1 MQKVYQFCLV
11 FIFTYKAFAND
22 KKERSSVSVFST
34 KRFGSL
40 GFYLYLCTKFRQK
53 MKKSVIALLAMT
65 FTALT
70 ANGQASKTV
79 SLKVIETSDVHGH
92 FFPYDFMEKKPIKG
106 TLVRASSY
114 INKQRQQYGDR
125 LLLIDNGDIL
135 QGQPCV
141 YWSNYVMPE
150 NENLAAKVINY
161 MKYDAETVGNHDV
174 EPGQKVYDKWIR
186 EVRCPLL
193 GANIVK
199 ARATSM
205 TSTAS
210 KASKEDIY
218 EGLKPYSVHYKDGV
232 KIVVIGMLTPAIPN
246 WLNKSIWKGI
256 EFEEMV
262 SCAKKWMKFI
272 RETEKPDLVFGLF
285 HSGLNGGIKTDD
297 YEENATEAV
306 AREVPG
312 FDIIFFG
319 HDHQV
324 HNEWVTNVEGQRVLC
339 IDPSCYVKNVAEAQ
353 IELTY
358 EKGHLTKKEI
368 KGEIVSVLDEEI
380 DQQMLTHFQPTIDQV
395 KAYVDR
401 KIGRF
406 EHPIYTRESFFGN
419 SAFTDLIH
427 NLQLQISKA
436 NVSFNAPLSFNTVI
450 QAGDVTQGDMFKL
463 YRFENLLFVL
473 RMTGEEIRKHLEFS
487 YDMWTNTMTSPEEHA
502 LRLNDASKEDQQR
515 TGFQYYTFNFDSA
528 AGIDY
533 EVDLTKPDGEKVK
546 ILSMSDGTPF
556 DEKKWYKVVMNS
568 YRANGGGEL
577 LTRGAGIP
585 KDSLEGRVLFHT
597 DLDQRHY
604 LTEEIQRMGTID
616 PQPNHNWKFTPEAW
630 VQPALARDRKQL
642 FGE

>member
-1 MQKVYQFCLV
+1 MIVTTLPSQ
-11 FIFTYKAFAND
+11 
-22 KKERSSVSVFST
+22 
-34 KRFGSL
+34 
-40 GFYLYLCTKFRQK
+40 
-53 MKKSVIALLAMT
+53 
-65 FTALT
+65 
-70 ANGQASKTV
+70 GQATKTV
-79 SLKVIETSDVHGH
+79 RLKVIETSDVHGH
-92 FFPYDFMEKKPIKG
+92 FFPYDFMEKKPLKG
-106 TLVRASSY
+106 TLVRANSY
-114 INKQRQQYGDR
+114 ISKQRAAYGDN

-150 NENLAAKVINY
+150 NENLAASVINY
-161 MKYDAETVGNHDV
+161 MRYDAETVGNHDI
-174 EPGQKVYDKWIR
+174 EPGHKVYDKWIR

-199 ARATSM
+199 EEYKNGEARPS
-205 TSTAS
+205 S
-210 KASKEDIY
+210 IY
-218 EGLKPYSVHYKDGV
+218 DGLQPYSVHYKDGV
-232 KIVVIGMLTPAIPN
+232 KICVIGMLTPAIPN

-262 SCAKKWMKFI
+262 SCAKKWVKYI
-272 RETEKPDLVFGLF
+272 QETEKPDLLFGLF
-285 HSGLNGGIKTDD
+285 HSGLDSGIKTDE
-297 YEENATEAV
+297 YEENATAAV

-324 HNEWVTNVEGQRVLC
+324 HNLWETNKDGGKVLL
-339 IDPSCYVKNVAEAQ
+339 IDPSCYVKNIAEAE
-353 IELTY
+353 ITLTY
-358 EKGHLTKKEI
+358 EKGHLTKKDI
-368 KGEIVSVLDEEI
+368 KGEIVSVLDEDI
-380 DQQMLTHFQPTIDQV
+380 DQKMLDHFQPKIDEIKQ
-395 KAYVDR
+395 YVDR

-406 EHPIYTRESFFGN
+406 ENPIYTRESFFGN

-436 NVSFNAPLSFNTVI
+436 DISFNAPLSFNTVI
-450 QAGDVTQGDMFKL
+450 QAGDVTQADMFKL

-473 RMTGEEIRKHLEFS
+473 RMTGEEVRKHLEFS
-487 YDMWTNTMTSPEEHA
+487 YDMWTNTMTSPEDHA
-502 LRLNDASKEDQQR
+502 LRLNDESKDDQQR

-533 EVDLTKPDGEKVK
+533 EVDLTKPDGQKVK
-546 ILSMSDGTPF
+546 ILQMSDGQPF

-585 KDSLEGRVLFHT
+585 KDSLESRVIFNT

-604 LTEEIQRMGTID
+604 LTEEIRKMGTVN
-616 PQPNHNWKFTPEAW
+616 PQPNHNWKFVPEDWAK
-630 VQPALARDRKQL
+630 PALERDRILL
-642 FGE
+642 FGK

>member
-1 MQKVYQFCLV
+1 M
-11 FIFTYKAFAND
+11 T
-22 KKERSSVSVFST
+22 KKNMI
-34 KRFGSL
+34 L
-40 GFYLYLCTKFRQK
+40 AA
-53 MKKSVIALLAMT
+53 MMLLT
-65 FTALT
+65 TSLT
-70 ANGQASKTV
+70 AATTTKTIK
-79 SLKVIETSDVHGH
+79 LKVIETSDIHGH

-106 TLVRASSY
+106 TLVRVNTY
-114 INKQRQQYGDR
+114 VKKQRQQYGDH

-141 YWSNYVMPE
+141 YWSNYVMPQD
-150 NENLAAKVINY
+150 ENLAASVINY
-161 MKYDAETVGNHDV
+161 MKYDAETVGNHDI
-174 EPGQKVYDKWIR
+174 EPGHKVYDKWIR

-193 GANIVK
+193 GANIVVPG
-199 ARATSM
+199 ASG
-205 TSTAS
+205 STRPFRTYG
-210 KASKEDIY
+210 DIQ
-218 EGLKPYSVHYKDGV
+218 PYSVHYIEGV
-232 KIVVIGMLTPAIPN
+232 KIVVIGMLTPSIPN
-246 WLNKSIWKGI
+246 WLNESIWKGM

-262 SCAKKWMKFI
+262 SCAKKWMKYI
-272 RETEKPDLVFGLF
+272 QENEQPDLVFGLF
-285 HSGLNGGIKTDD
+285 HSGYDGGIVSDGK
-297 YEENATEAV
+297 EENATASV

-324 HNEWVTNVEGQRVLC
+324 HNKWVKNKEGKDVLLV
-339 IDPSCYVKNVAEAQ
+339 DPSCYGKNIAEAE
-353 IELTY
+353 IELTFQN
-358 EKGHLTKKEI
+358 GHLSKKDI

-380 DQQMLTHFQPTIDQV
+380 DQQMMDHFQTKIDQV

-427 NLQLQISKA
+427 NLQMQISKA
-436 NVSFNAPLSFNTVI
+436 DISFNAPHTINTTI

-463 YRFENLLFVL
+463 YRFENLLYVL

-487 YDMWTNTMTSPEEHA
+487 YDMWTNTMKSPEDHA
-502 LRLNDASKEDQQR
+502 LLLNDNSKEDQQR

-528 AGIDY
+528 CGIDY
-533 EVDLTKPDGEKVK
+533 EVDLTKPDGQKVH
-546 ILSMSDGTPF
+546 ILQLSNGQPF

-597 DLDQRHY
+597 PLDQRYY
-604 LTEEIQRMGTID
+604 LTQEIEQMGTID
-616 PQPNHNWKFTPEAW
+616 PMPNHNWRFVPEAW
-630 VQPALARDRKQL
+630 VKPALRRDSLLL
-642 FGE
+642 FGR

>member
-1 MQKVYQFCLV
+1 M
-11 FIFTYKAFAND
+11 T
-22 KKERSSVSVFST
+22 KKNMILAAMMLLTTSLAAATTT
-34 KRFGSL
+34 K
-40 GFYLYLCTKFRQK
+40 TIK
-53 MKKSVIALLAMT
+53 
-65 FTALT
+65 
-70 ANGQASKTV
+70 
-79 SLKVIETSDVHGH
+79 LKVIETSDIHGH

-106 TLVRASSY
+106 TLVRVNTY
-114 INKQRQQYGDR
+114 VKKQRQQYGDH

-141 YWSNYVMPE
+141 YWSNYVMPQD
-150 NENLAAKVINY
+150 ENLAASVINY
-161 MKYDAETVGNHDV
+161 MKYDAETVGNHDI
-174 EPGQKVYDKWIR
+174 EPGHKVYDKWIR

-193 GANIVK
+193 GANIVVPG
-199 ARATSM
+199 ASG
-205 TSTAS
+205 STRPFRTYG
-210 KASKEDIY
+210 DIQ
-218 EGLKPYSVHYKDGV
+218 PYSVHYIEGV
-232 KIVVIGMLTPAIPN
+232 KIVVIGMLTPSIPN
-246 WLNKSIWKGI
+246 WLNESIWKGM

-262 SCAKKWMKFI
+262 SCAKKWMKYI
-272 RETEKPDLVFGLF
+272 QENEQPDLVFGLF
-285 HSGLNGGIKTDD
+285 HSGYDGGIVSDGKV
-297 YEENATEAV
+297 ENATASV

-324 HNEWVTNVEGQRVLC
+324 HNKWVKNKEGKDVLLV
-339 IDPSCYVKNVAEAQ
+339 DPSCYGKNIAEAE
-353 IELTY
+353 IELTFQN
-358 EKGHLTKKEI
+358 GHLSKKDI

-380 DQQMLTHFQPTIDQV
+380 DQQMMDHFQTKIDQV

-427 NLQLQISKA
+427 NLQMQISKA
-436 NVSFNAPLSFNTVI
+436 DISFNAPLSFNTTI

-463 YRFENLLFVL
+463 YRFENLLYVL

-487 YDMWTNTMTSPEEHA
+487 YDMWTNTMKSPEDHA
-502 LRLNDASKEDQQR
+502 LLLNDNSKEDQQR

-528 AGIDY
+528 CGIDY
-533 EVDLTKPDGEKVK
+533 EVDLTKPDGQKVH
-546 ILSMSDGTPF
+546 ILQLSNGQPF

-597 DLDQRHY
+597 PLDQRYY
-604 LTEEIQRMGTID
+604 LTQEIEQMGTID
-616 PQPNHNWKFTPEAW
+616 PKPNHNWRFVPEAW
-630 VQPALARDRKQL
+630 VKPALRRDSLLL
-642 FGE
+642 FGR

>member
-1 MQKVYQFCLV
+1 
-11 FIFTYKAFAND
+11 
-22 KKERSSVSVFST
+22 
-34 KRFGSL
+34 
-40 GFYLYLCTKFRQK
+40 
-53 MKKSVIALLAMT
+53 MKKLVILLIAMIVT
-65 FTALT
+65 TLPSQ
-70 ANGQASKTV
+70 GQATKTV
-79 SLKVIETSDVHGH
+79 RLKVIETSDVHGH
-92 FFPYDFMEKKPIKG
+92 FFPYDFMEKKPLKG
-106 TLVRASSY
+106 TLVRANSY
-114 INKQRQQYGDR
+114 ISKQRAAYGDN

-150 NENLAAKVINY
+150 NENLAASVINY
-161 MKYDAETVGNHDV
+161 MRYDAETVGNHDI
-174 EPGQKVYDKWIR
+174 EPGHKVYDKWIR

-199 ARATSM
+199 EEYKNGEARPS
-205 TSTAS
+205 S
-210 KASKEDIY
+210 IY
-218 EGLKPYSVHYKDGV
+218 DGLQPYSVHYKDGV
-232 KIVVIGMLTPAIPN
+232 KICVIGMLTPAIPN

-262 SCAKKWMKFI
+262 SCAKKWVKYI
-272 RETEKPDLVFGLF
+272 QETEKPDLLFGLF
-285 HSGLNGGIKTDD
+285 HSGLDSGIKTDE
-297 YEENATEAV
+297 YEENATAAV

-324 HNEWVTNVEGQRVLC
+324 HNLWETNKDGGKVLL
-339 IDPSCYVKNVAEAQ
+339 IDPSCYVKNIAEAE
-353 IELTY
+353 ITLTY
-358 EKGHLTKKEI
+358 EKGHLTKKDI
-368 KGEIVSVLDEEI
+368 KGEIVSLLDEDI
-380 DQQMLTHFQPTIDQV
+380 DQKMLDHFQPKIDEIKQ
-395 KAYVDR
+395 YVDR

-406 EHPIYTRESFFGN
+406 ENPIYTRESFFGN

-436 NVSFNAPLSFNTVI
+436 DISFNAPLSFNTVI
-450 QAGDVTQGDMFKL
+450 QAGDVTQADMFKL

-473 RMTGEEIRKHLEFS
+473 RMTGEEVRKHLEFS
-487 YDMWTNTMTSPEEHA
+487 YDMWTNTMTSPEDHA
-502 LRLNDASKEDQQR
+502 LRLNDESKDDQQR

-533 EVDLTKPDGEKVK
+533 EVDLTKPDGQKVK
-546 ILSMSDGTPF
+546 ILQMSDGQPF

-585 KDSLEGRVLFHT
+585 KDSLESRVIFNT

-604 LTEEIQRMGTID
+604 LTEEIRKMGTVN
-616 PQPNHNWKFTPEAW
+616 PQPNHNWKFVPEDWAK
-630 VQPALARDRKQL
+630 PALERDRILL
-642 FGE
+642 FGK